1 MHLIIQ
7 FTINIH
13 LNIVIF
19 CTLKDEIM
27 YWLLWKNET
36 VKLAQ
41 RQTHSK
47 RRSYS
52 ASFQILSGTCIT
64 QFLSYKRQT

>member
-27 YWLLWKNET
+27 YWLLWKNE
-36 VKLAQ
+36 

-52 ASFQILSGTCIT
+52 ASFQMLSGTCIT